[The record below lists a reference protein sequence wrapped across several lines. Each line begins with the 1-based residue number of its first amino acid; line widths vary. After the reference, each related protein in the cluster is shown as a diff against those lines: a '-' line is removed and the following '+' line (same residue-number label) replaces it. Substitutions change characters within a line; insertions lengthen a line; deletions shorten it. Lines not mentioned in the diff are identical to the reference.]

1 MKYFHLLTE
10 KDIQTICQVYPY
22 KEMIQGF
29 KKNPRAFNDIA
40 RGYRPQAISEDRGHK
55 LLYENSNSKLVTNM
69 IDGLLDRW
77 ISGVRQQ
84 IEELIKAGD
93 TESEAYIKAFQ
104 TSILPN
110 FVELYFR
117 LTENPVS
124 KEYASVL
131 SAAISIVALEKQRNS
146 HLASTLSISPEALE
160 KERKKYRTEIREKDS
175 ANKKKS
181 KEIGILKAKIADLSA
196 TIETLQGEL
205 ECQIIRIKQFEQ
217 TEVIQRKEL
226 HDAISV
232 NTTLDAELKRL
243 KAELREAQVTID
255 TAKKR
260 ESGQQAII
268 DTLQSKLSEI
278 QKVAEDLD
286 AKIYRESDNLLCPVD
301 IDEFSEYLGYNLS
314 SIGVDSSTDEYF
326 LLVDFLGD
334 ILFQDKPIICNR
346 IAGIALAKCVSNTLC
361 GSQEI
366 KVLSYTSEVTSNDI
380 LNYLRLETRICVLDG
395 FLGNYNE
402 MELISILRSIKGR
415 IIFITFNYERT
426 MAYLPQEILLYF
438 NYVNV
443 SRIKG
448 FFSEAIIDE
457 DASVIPE
464 EWTSVAHK
472 SVNGRAERLCNEI
485 MKQLGFGADVIM
497 LLSQRMISEEKL
509 VQYLAFSILPY
520 SSEALDC
527 RPYEVSDRLQKYAGE
542 QGKCKQKSLLLGW
555 FGNE

>member
-175 ANKKKS
+175 ENKKKS

-260 ESGQQAII
+260 ESGQQATI

>member
-1 MKYFHLLTE
+1 
-10 KDIQTICQVYPY
+10 
-22 KEMIQGF
+22 MIQ
-29 KKNPRAFNDIA
+29 AFDVLLQIPVTADIA
-40 RGYRPQAISEDRGHK
+40 AKNRIDEPFRYECLCCGEEVYIAATNSTKKAPHFRHRRGNSDR
-55 LLYENSNSKLVTNM
+55 EC
-69 IDGLLDRW
+69 
-77 ISGVRQQ
+77 
-84 IEELIKAGD
+84 
-93 TESEAYIKAFQ
+93 
-104 TSILPN
+104 
-110 FVELYFR
+110 ELY
-117 LTENPVS
+117 LGSTGIAGALN
-124 KEYASVL
+124 
-131 SAAISIVALEKQRNS
+131 AAQKRTHS
-146 HLASTLSISPEALE
+146 
-160 KERKKYRTEIREKDS
+160 RTEIYFD
-175 ANKKKS
+175 
-181 KEIGILKAKIADLSA
+181 
-196 TIETLQGEL
+196 
-205 ECQIIRIKQFEQ
+205 IKQKIFYAAVSFPKEKLQEFE
-217 TEVIQRKEL
+217 
-226 HDAISV
+226 
-232 NTTLDAELKRL
+232 
-243 KAELREAQVTID
+243 
-255 TAKKR
+255 
-260 ESGQQAII
+260 
-268 DTLQSKLSEI
+268 
-278 QKVAEDLD
+278 
-286 AKIYRESDNLLCPVD
+286 
-301 IDEFSEYLGYNLS
+301 
-314 SIGVDSSTDEYF
+314 
-326 LLVDFLGD
+326 
-334 ILFQDKPIICNR
+334 DKSCICNR

-485 MKQLGFGADVIM
+485 MKQLGFGADVTM

>member
-175 ANKKKS
+175 ENKKKS

-286 AKIYRESDNLLCPVD
+286 AKIYRESDNLLWPVD

-314 SIGVDSSTDEYF
+314 SIGVESSTDEY
-326 LLVDFLGD
+326 
-334 ILFQDKPIICNR
+334 I
-346 IAGIALAKCVSNTLC
+346 
-361 GSQEI
+361 
-366 KVLSYTSEVTSNDI
+366 
-380 LNYLRLETRICVLDG
+380 
-395 FLGNYNE
+395 
-402 MELISILRSIKGR
+402 
-415 IIFITFNYERT
+415 
-426 MAYLPQEILLYF
+426 
-438 NYVNV
+438 
-443 SRIKG
+443 
-448 FFSEAIIDE
+448 
-457 DASVIPE
+457 
-464 EWTSVAHK
+464 
-472 SVNGRAERLCNEI
+472 
-485 MKQLGFGADVIM
+485 
-497 LLSQRMISEEKL
+497 
-509 VQYLAFSILPY
+509 
-520 SSEALDC
+520 
-527 RPYEVSDRLQKYAGE
+527 
-542 QGKCKQKSLLLGW
+542 
-555 FGNE
+555 

>member
-175 ANKKKS
+175 ENKKKS

-260 ESGQQAII
+260 ESGQQATI

-448 FFSEAIIDE
+448 F
-457 DASVIPE
+457 
-464 EWTSVAHK
+464 
-472 SVNGRAERLCNEI
+472 L
-485 MKQLGFGADVIM
+485 
-497 LLSQRMISEEKL
+497 
-509 VQYLAFSILPY
+509 
-520 SSEALDC
+520 
-527 RPYEVSDRLQKYAGE
+527 
-542 QGKCKQKSLLLGW
+542 
-555 FGNE
+555 

>member
-1 MKYFHLLTE
+1 
-10 KDIQTICQVYPY
+10 
-22 KEMIQGF
+22 MIQAFDVLLQIPVTADVAAKNRIDEPFRYECLCCGEEVYIAATNST
-29 KKNPRAFNDIA
+29 KKAPHFRHR
-40 RGYRPQAISEDRGHK
+40 RGNSDR
-55 LLYENSNSKLVTNM
+55 EC
-69 IDGLLDRW
+69 
-77 ISGVRQQ
+77 
-84 IEELIKAGD
+84 
-93 TESEAYIKAFQ
+93 
-104 TSILPN
+104 
-110 FVELYFR
+110 ELY
-117 LTENPVS
+117 LGSTGIAGALN
-124 KEYASVL
+124 
-131 SAAISIVALEKQRNS
+131 AAQKRTHS
-146 HLASTLSISPEALE
+146 
-160 KERKKYRTEIREKDS
+160 RTEIYFDIKQKIFYAAVSFPKEKLQEFED
-175 ANKKKS
+175 KS
-181 KEIGILKAKIADLSA
+181 CILEFHPTYNSPPYEKVRINHQNFAKEIGILKAKIADLSA

-232 NTTLDAELKRL
+232 NTTLDAELKKL

-260 ESGQQAII
+260 ESGQQATI

-485 MKQLGFGADVIM
+485 MKQLGFGADVTM